1 MMRQNFSSGIVWEK
15 TISYSRAVRIGNV
28 IKVAGT
34 TAVDQSGN
42 VVGKND
48 VYAQCMYIY
57 SKIKKILEEAGCGMD
72 MVVSTRVYL
81 VNINEWEAAGRAHHE
96 IFAGINPVSTMI
108 GINALIH
115 PDLLVEIEVEAMV
128 HY

>member
-1 MMRQNFSSGIVWEK
+1 MRQNFSSGIVWEK
-15 TISYSRAVRIGNV
+15 HISYSRAVRIGNV

-42 VVGKND
+42 VVGKDD
-48 VYAQCMYIY
+48 VYVQCMYIY
-57 SKIKKILEEAGCGMD
+57 SKIKKILEEAGCEMD

-81 VNINEWEAAGRAHHE
+81 VNINEWEAAGKAHHE

-115 PDLLVEIEVEAMV
+115 PDLLVEIEAEAMA

>member
-1 MMRQNFSSGIVWEK
+1 MRQNFSSGIVWEK

-34 TAVDQSGN
+34 TAADSSGN
-42 VVGKND
+42 IVGKND